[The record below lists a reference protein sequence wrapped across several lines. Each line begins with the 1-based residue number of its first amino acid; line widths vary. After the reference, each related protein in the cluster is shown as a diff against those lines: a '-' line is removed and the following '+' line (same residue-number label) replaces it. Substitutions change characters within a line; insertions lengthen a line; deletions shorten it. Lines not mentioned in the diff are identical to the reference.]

1 MSEGASDVQ
10 NVNDVCFALCGR
22 YDVDETVPLTRQSL
36 PHHFPP
42 MASSAVTTAAI
53 AAAAAPSTPV
63 APKGGAGAPA
73 SAAATGYGNLS
84 QQSPFTPS
92 GPPPPARPPTP
103 PPIVSHI
110 DLIVS
115 NLSDGFCGGG
125 GGGNVIES
133 TSITSSSAAISASG
147 RKRSRTGTNSNN
159 DASATSTSDAAQAV
173 PPPPGLESQYGE
185 LRRLLHRGLVGT
197 SDEEGGDKRNVSALL
212 MGPRGCGKSLVLER
226 VLNDLR
232 GVGVGNGGTSIT
244 DGVDGDGDG
253 DDNEGED
260 DGDDDADHDHH
271 HYGMGRFFRIVRL
284 NGLLLRG
291 DDVGAAVREMVR
303 QLSDVAVAEARY
315 RQRLRRKRA
324 AAKKKKHKGNDSG
337 LGGASHAGSDEDDDD
352 ADGKAKNN
360 NDNDDDDYAGS
371 IASDLLRIRRQGFN
385 SNLALLDETL
395 RAARVDSMPVLVV
408 LDELDA
414 FLPTGGAGPAVGLPG
429 GASSGGASGR
439 GRMIGSR
446 GPRGEMAG
454 GSGPASS
461 DRQLLLYHLLD
472 RVADHRTLL
481 SLIGMTSQLST
492 VGTFEKRVRSRAEGT
507 SKIIYFGRPSSYEN
521 LVSML
526 SSKFDVD
533 SRIEG
538 EARKSCRR
546 LGDQLKHIM
555 QPTVRRRMIDVDEE
569 NEDARVRAMLKR
581 NYQLGKDVR
590 WFCRVLTV
598 ALSLLAEDCARSSSQ
613 NQNETASPSTGDL
626 GGRSEDDS
634 SSKAAPKLTSRYILE
649 ALMTMGG
656 MVKTEED
663 AASAITMSSSGRSSL
678 TSASRGGSST
688 TVGRGGSTADYGP
701 FDKNG
706 RTLAQAGWDDP
717 RIQEL
722 LDLPESQLAILL
734 SARRILSRDAAE
746 DSSTPKPLTFGRIKR
761 EFETFHRGHVG
772 SGLTT
777 NLYEGNLL
785 HFAFL
790 HLMETGLICPA
801 VDHTGGGPLQYYLHH
816 TRTHAAMEPMAL
828 AKMPLHILLDINS
841 ELGVLLKD
849 KMLDCSTALR
859 EWAMRIN

>member
-1 MSEGASDVQ
+1 MSNRNFFSIRHS
-10 NVNDVCFALCGR
+10 CISFALASRIARLCSA
-22 YDVDETVPLTRQSL
+22 PLLLLASFL
-36 PHHFPP
+36 AP
-42 MASSAVTTAAI
+42 MASSAA
-53 AAAAAPSTPV
+53 AAAAAPSTPI
-63 APKGGAGAPA
+63 APKPA
-73 SAAATGYGNLS
+73 SSGRYGGDGADNNTFSLS

-92 GPPPPARPPTP
+92 GQPARPPTP

-125 GGGNVIES
+125 DSGGES
-133 TSITSSSAAISASG
+133 TANASSSAAGSAPG
-147 RKRSRTGTNSNN
+147 RKRSRA
-159 DASATSTSDAAQAV
+159 DATSGTSSSTSAGGQCQPA

-185 LRRLLHRGLVGT
+185 LRRLLHRGLIGT

-232 GVGVGNGGTSIT
+232 FVGGKPSIADGAESDAGG
-244 DGVDGDGDG
+244 GGG
-253 DDNEGED
+253 DDDED
-260 DGDDDADHDHH
+260 DGDDHDPH

-315 RQRLRRKRA
+315 RQRVRRKRA
-324 AAKKKKHKGNDSG
+324 SAKKKKRRGTHSTGP
-337 LGGASHAGSDEDDDD
+337 GGVFQVDGDDDNDD
-352 ADGKAKNN
+352 ADNKAN
-360 NDNDDDDYAGS
+360 NDDGDDDYAGS
-371 IASDLLRIRRQGFN
+371 IAADLLRIRRQGFN

-429 GASSGGASGR
+429 GASLGGASGASGR

-507 SKIIYFGRPSSYEN
+507 SKIIYFGRPSSYEVLIN
-521 LVSML
+521 ML
-526 SSKFDVD
+526 SSKFDVN
-533 SRIEG
+533 SRIEE
-538 EARKSCRR
+538 EARKGCRR
-546 LGDQLKHIM
+546 LGDQLKDIM
-555 QPTVRRRMIDVDEE
+555 QPTIRRRIIDVDEE
-569 NEDARVRAMLKR
+569 NEDARVRAMMKR

-598 ALSLLAEDCARSSSQ
+598 ALSLLAEDCARSSPQ
-613 NQNETASPSTGDL
+613 NHKTADTLTTGDHA
-626 GGRSEDDS
+626 GRVDYDS
-634 SSKAAPKLTSRYILE
+634 SSTVPTLTSRYILE
-649 ALMTMGG
+649 ALMAMGG

-663 AASAITMSSSGRSSL
+663 AASAISMSSSGRSSL
-678 TSASRGGSST
+678 TSASRGGSTGS
-688 TVGRGGSTADYGP
+688 GGGAGSTPAYGP

-706 RTLAQAGWDDP
+706 RVFAQVGWDDP

-722 LDLPESQLAILL
+722 IDLPESQLAVLL
-734 SARRILSRDAAE
+734 SARRILCRDAAE

-761 EFETFHRGHVG
+761 EFETFHRGNVG

-777 NLYEGNLL
+777 NLYEGDLL

-790 HLMETGLICPA
+790 HLMESGLICPA

-828 AKMPLHILLDINS
+828 AKMPLHVLVDINS

-849 KMLDCSTALR
+849 KVLDCSTALR
-859 EWAMRIN
+859 EWGMRIN

>member
-1 MSEGASDVQ
+1 
-10 NVNDVCFALCGR
+10 
-22 YDVDETVPLTRQSL
+22 
-36 PHHFPP
+36 
-42 MASSAVTTAAI
+42 MASSAATA
-53 AAAAAPSTPV
+53 AAAAAPCTPV
-63 APKGGAGAPA
+63 VPKGGAEVSA
-73 SAAATGYGNLS
+73 SAVAGGNDVDNHAYPLS

-92 GPPPPARPPTP
+92 GLPPPARPPTP

-125 GGGNVIES
+125 GGNVTES
-133 TSITSSSAAISASG
+133 TLSTSSASVSASG
-147 RKRSRTGTNSNN
+147 SKRPRAGTNSNN
-159 DASATSTSDAAQAV
+159 GTSASSSDAGQQV

-185 LRRLLHRGLVGT
+185 LRRLLHRGLIGT

-232 GVGVGNGGTSIT
+232 GVGCGNGGPITT
-244 DGVDGDGDG
+244 DGADGAD
-253 DDNEGED
+253 D
-260 DGDDDADHDHH
+260 DGDDDHDHH

-303 QLSDVAVAEARY
+303 QLSDVAIAEARY
-315 RQRLRRKRA
+315 RQRIRKKRA
-324 AAKKKKHKGNDSG
+324 AAKKKKYKSNNSTA
-337 LGGASHAGSDEDDDD
+337 LGGTSHADSDEDDDD
-352 ADGKAKNN
+352 AGDKANIN
-360 NDNDDDDYAGS
+360 NDDDYSGS
-371 IASDLLRIRRQGFN
+371 IASDLLRIRKQGFN

-429 GASSGGASGR
+429 GASSGGAAGR

-481 SLIGMTSQLST
+481 SLVGMTSQLST

-507 SKIIYFGRPSSYEN
+507 SKIIYFGRPSSYETM
-521 LVSML
+521 VSML

-533 SRIEG
+533 FRTEG
-538 EARKSCRR
+538 EAKKSCRR

-598 ALSLLAEDCARSSSQ
+598 ALSLLAEGCARSSLQ
-613 NQNETASPSTGDL
+613 NDNEAASPNAGDL
-626 GGRSEDDS
+626 VGRTEDDS

-663 AASAITMSSSGRSSL
+663 VASAITMSSTGRSSL

-688 TVGRGGSTADYGP
+688 TIGRGGSTADYGP

-706 RTLAQAGWDDP
+706 RTFAQAGWDDP

-722 LDLPESQLAILL
+722 LDLPESQLAVLL

-746 DSSTPKPLTFGRIKR
+746 DSSMPKPLTFGRIKR
-761 EFETFHRGHVG
+761 EFETFHRGNVG

-790 HLMETGLICPA
+790 HLLETGLICPA
-801 VDHTGGGPLQYYLHH
+801 GDHTGGGPLQYYFHH

>member
-1 MSEGASDVQ
+1 
-10 NVNDVCFALCGR
+10 
-22 YDVDETVPLTRQSL
+22 
-36 PHHFPP
+36 
-42 MASSAVTTAAI
+42 MATSS
-53 AAAAAPSTPV
+53 AAAAAAATAPSTPTPPTG
-63 APKGGAGAPA
+63 AQAANGGTSG
-73 SAAATGYGNLS
+73 GRYVRDHYHLS

-92 GPPPPARPPTP
+92 GGPPPPPPRPPTP

-110 DLIVS
+110 DLVVS

-125 GGGNVIES
+125 DAAP
-133 TSITSSSAAISASG
+133 ITSSAATVSASG
-147 RKRSRTGTNSNN
+147 RKRHRAGTNS
-159 DASATSTSDAAQAV
+159 DTSSAGHQTSAATQA

-185 LRRLLHRGLVGT
+185 LRRLLHRGLIGT

-232 GVGVGNGGTSIT
+232 RAGGES
-244 DGVDGDGDG
+244 D
-253 DDNEGED
+253 DDNSDDED
-260 DGDDDADHDHH
+260 GRDHH

-291 DDVGAAVREMVR
+291 DDVGAAVRDVVR

-315 RQRLRRKRA
+315 RQRVRRKRA
-324 AAKKKKHKGNDSG
+324 AAKKLRSKGKTSTG
-337 LGGASHAGSDEDDDD
+337 LGKGSHADNDE
-352 ADGKAKNN
+352 
-360 NDNDDDDYAGS
+360 DNDDDASDKDDKEDDDYTGS

-429 GASSGGASGR
+429 GVSSGGASGASGR
-439 GRMIGSR
+439 SRMIGSR

-454 GSGPASS
+454 GGGPASS

-481 SLIGMTSQLST
+481 SLVAMTSQLST

-507 SKIIYFGRPSSYEN
+507 SKIIYFGRPSSYED
-521 LVSML
+521 LVNML
-526 SSKFDVD
+526 SSKFDV
-533 SRIEG
+533 SNRIE
-538 EARKSCRR
+538 EDARKGCRR
-546 LGDQLKHIM
+546 LGDSLKHIM
-555 QPTVRRRMIDVDEE
+555 QPAPRRRSIDVNEE

-598 ALSLLAEDCARSSSQ
+598 ALSLLAEDCARSSSPEH
-613 NQNETASPSTGDL
+613 NAAGSPKTGDNL
-626 GGRSEDDS
+626 GERIDDDS
-634 SSKAAPKLTSRYILE
+634 SPQTPSLTSRYILE
-649 ALMTMGG
+649 ALMAMGG

-663 AASAITMSSSGRSSL
+663 SASAITMSSSGRSSL
-678 TSASRGGSST
+678 TSASRGGST
-688 TVGRGGSTADYGP
+688 ATGGAGGGSSSVYGP

-706 RTLAQAGWDDP
+706 KVFVQAGQDDP

-722 LDLPESQLAILL
+722 LDLPESQLAVLL
-734 SARRILSRDAAE
+734 SARRILCRDAAE
-746 DSSTPKPLTFGRIKR
+746 DSSAPKPLTFGRIKR
-761 EFETFHRGHVG
+761 EFETFYRGNVG

-828 AKMPLHILLDINS
+828 AKMPLHVLVDINS

-859 EWAMRIN
+859 EWGMRIN